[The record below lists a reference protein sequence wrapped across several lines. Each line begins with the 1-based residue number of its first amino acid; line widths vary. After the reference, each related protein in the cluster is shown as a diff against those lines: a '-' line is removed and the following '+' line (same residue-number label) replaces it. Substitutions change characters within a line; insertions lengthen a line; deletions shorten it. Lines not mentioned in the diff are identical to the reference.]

1 MIIKN
6 KILIFTLFLLFAFEV
21 KSFAAEKIIEK
32 NYFASLRS
40 SETNIRSGPGQNYP
54 IKFTF
59 KIKAIPVKVI
69 SEYDNWNEV
78 RDYQGQTGW
87 VSQNLLTKK
96 RTLMLRI
103 SEPAVNMYN
112 KSSVKSKIIFKLENN
127 VIGDYGGCAANWCEI
142 KINGKKGWVE
152 KANLWGVDS

>member
-1 MIIKN
+1 M
-6 KILIFTLFLLFAFEV
+6 LTVAT
-21 KSFAAEKIIEK
+21 EKIIET

-40 SETNIRSGPGQNYP
+40 GETNIRSGPGQNYP

-59 KIKAIPVKVI
+59 KIKAIPMKVI

-96 RTLMLRI
+96 RTLMVRI
-103 SEPAVNMYN
+103 SEPSVNMYT
-112 KSSVKSKIIFKLENN
+112 KSSAKSKIIFKLET
-127 VIGDYGGCAANWCEI
+127 ICLSAFLC
-142 KINGKKGWVE
+142 
-152 KANLWGVDS
+152 

>member
-1 MIIKN
+1 MSLKN
-6 KILIFTLFLLFAFEV
+6 SYKLSIWLIVLLFAV
-21 KSFAAEKIIEK
+21 DSFAIEKITEQ

-40 SETNIRSGPGQNYP
+40 SETNVRSGPGQNYP
-54 IKFTF
+54 VKFTF

-69 SEYDNWNEV
+69 SEYDNWNEI

-96 RTLMLRI
+96 RTLMVRI
-103 SEPAVNMYN
+103 TDPAINMYS
-112 KSSVKSKIIFKLENN
+112 KETAKSKIVYKLENN
-127 VIGDYGGCAANWCEI
+127 VIGDYLGCNNNWCEI

-152 KANLWGVDS
+152 RVNLWGSD

>member
-1 MIIKN
+1 MVLKN
-6 KILIFTLFLLFAFEV
+6 KILRFILVFIFLFETE
-21 KSFAAEKIIEK
+21 SFATEKIIET

-40 SETNIRSGPGQNYP
+40 GETNIRSGPGQNYP

-59 KIKAIPVKVI
+59 KIKAIPMKVI

-96 RTLMLRI
+96 RTLMVRI
-103 SEPAVNMYN
+103 SEPSVNMYN
-112 KSSVKSKIIFKLENN
+112 KSSAKSKIIFKLENN
-127 VIGDYGGCAANWCEI
+127 VIGDYLGCSNNWCQI

-152 KANLWGVDS
+152 KSHLWGAD

>member
-1 MIIKN
+1 MILKN
-6 KILIFTLFLLFAFEV
+6 KISLFIFAFIFLFGA
-21 KSFAAEKIIEK
+21 KSYAVEKIIEQ

-40 SETNIRSGPGQNYP
+40 GETNIRSGPGQNYP

-96 RTLMLRI
+96 RTLMVRI
-103 SEPAVNMYN
+103 SEASINMYN

-127 VIGDYGGCAANWCEI
+127 VIGDYLGCADNWCEI

-152 KANLWGVDS
+152 KSNLWGAD